1 MGIPATYAGRPRH
14 DFADLVRGGLAELA
28 ASVPLS
34 PEQRRALAAIVSCRT
49 AALGGHLEVCRDCG
63 GQHPAYSSCRN
74 RHCPKCQALA
84 AERWIAARSD
94 RLLPVRHFHV
104 VFTAPAELRP
114 LAQQAPELVYSVL
127 LQAASATLLELGES
141 RWQVRLGVT
150 TILHTWTRDLRY
162 HPHVHALVTAGG
174 LTDSGQRFVRRPGR
188 YLFPVKVMGELLRGK
203 VLAALR
209 DLHRHHRLPVTD
221 PEFAALCARLA
232 RPRWVV
238 YAKSAFRRVEHVL
251 AYLGRYTHRVGLA
264 NSRLLSV
271 TEDAVTLATKHGQ
284 SVTLTPLELLRRF
297 VQHVLPAGFQ
307 KVRHYGL
314 YASACVVGLLAQA
327 HALLAPTPTPPAAI
341 TPPPPL
347 TYVEHLRAL
356 TGRDVDRCPRCGGR
370 LLRWRLE
377 PQRSARSATA
387 RAPPHQAW
395 G

>member
-14 DFADLVRGGLAELA
+14 DIAEIVRGCLAELE
-28 ASVPLS
+28 ASGPLS
-34 PEQRRALAAIVSCRT
+34 PEQWRALAAILSCRT
-49 AALGGHLEVCRDCG
+49 AVLGGHLELGPNCG
-63 GQHPAYSSCRN
+63 DRHPAYSSCRN

-104 VFTAPAELRP
+104 VFTVPAELRP

-150 TILHTWTRDLRY
+150 TILHTWTRDLRV

-174 LTDSGQRFVRRPGR
+174 LTASGERFVRRPGR

-209 DLHRHHRLPVTD
+209 NLHRRHLLPIT
-221 PEFAALCARLA
+221 AAELDRLCAQLA
-232 RPRWVV
+232 RHSWVV

-264 NSRLLSV
+264 NSRILRV
-271 TEDAVTLATKHGQ
+271 TPDAVTFHTKHGKT
-284 SVTLTPLELLRRF
+284 VTLAPVELIRRF
-297 VQHVLPAGFQ
+297 VQHVLPPGFQ
-307 KVRHYGL
+307 KIRHYGL
-314 YASACVVGLLAQA
+314 YASACVAGPLAKA
-327 HALLAPTPTPPAAI
+327 HALLAPASRPSAPAA
-341 TPPPPL
+341 PPPL
-347 TYVEHLRAL
+347 TYAEHLRAL

-370 LLRWRLE
+370 LLRWRLL
-377 PQRSARSATA
+377 PQRQTRSASS
-387 RAPPHQAW
+387 RAPPEQAC